1 MNKPISEAPRTIV
14 QNRRRAWWGYR
25 REGEPIVTVAINGV
39 RSELAIFSMTGRR
52 RWQQML
58 LLV

>member
-1 MNKPISEAPRTIV
+1 MV
-14 QNRRRAWWGYR
+14 QNRRRVWWEYR

-58 LLV
+58 RLV